1 VVHELSAARKDEI
14 GLVASSLNDMQNI
27 IVASMPDLKES
38 RQALEHLAQHDPPTG
53 LPNRALFDDRLRQ
66 AVSQA

>member
-1 VVHELSAARKDEI
+1 
-14 GLVASSLNDMQNI
+14 
-27 IVASMPDLKES
+27 MPDLKES
-38 RQALEHLAQHDPPTG
+38 RQALEHLAQHDCLAA